1 METIRPSIRIE
12 QATATELYPELKDIS
27 IFAGITER
35 DLGCLGEVQVV
46 HADPGALLVKQGEED
61 RAFWILLE
69 GSVRGHKVEQD
80 GSRSSLGQFD
90 GRETFGE
97 VPLLVGRSPRVTVEV
112 TKPSRLVRLDEETFW
127 RLMFSC
133 PIVRRAVLGNMAER
147 LQAYQAQAVHREK
160 LISLG
165 TLAAGLMHELNNP
178 GTAAKRAASQMREN
192 LHRLQQLSLRFCGV
206 QMTQPQV
213 ECMRDLQEKAFGF
226 KAGKAVSSL
235 DQADAEDALTV
246 FLEKAG
252 VENAWKLSPTL
263 SAIGMTA
270 DQLDCAQ
277 HEFPGKLLSDSLN
290 WLDSLVSSMQLVG
303 TIEESVARV
312 AELVTAVKK
321 YAYED
326 KAVAHL
332 VDVHDGIQSTLTI
345 LWHKARHK
353 ELRVEKRFDADPGT
367 ITASGTG
374 LNQVWTNLL
383 DNAIDAAPPK
393 GLITVRTW
401 IENAMLCVGV
411 KDNGPGVPEEDRHRI
426 FEPFFTTKPIGQGTG
441 LGLDIAHRIVVEQ
454 YQGEI
459 GFTSEPGTTEFVVKL
474 PITR

>member
-1 METIRPSIRIE
+1 METVRPAIRVE
-12 QATATELYPELKDIS
+12 NATAAELYPELKEIS
-27 IFAGITER
+27 IFSEVEVP
-35 DLGCLGEVQVV
+35 DLSCLGEVELV
-46 HADPGALLVKQGEED
+46 HADPGALLVRQGEED

-69 GSVRGHKVEQD
+69 GGVRGEKVEKD
-80 GSRSSLGQFD
+80 GTRSTIGEFE

-97 VPLLVGRSPRVTVEV
+97 VPLLVGKSPSVTVIV
-112 TKPSRLVRLDEETFW
+112 TKPSRLVKLDEETFW

-133 PIVRRAVLGNMAER
+133 PGVRRSVLGNMAER
-147 LQAYQAQAVHREK
+147 LQSYQNQAIHREK

-165 TLAAGLMHELNNP
+165 TMAAGLMHELNNP

-192 LHRLQQLSLRFCGV
+192 LHRLQQLSLSFCDME
-206 QMTQPQV
+206 MTRPQT
-213 ECMRDLQEKAFGF
+213 ECMRELQEQAFSF
-226 KAGKAVSSL
+226 KGGPAMSSL
-235 DQADAEDALTV
+235 DQADAEDAMTE

-263 SAIGMTA
+263 TAIGMTPE
-270 DQLDCAQ
+270 QLGCAKQ
-277 HEFPGKLLSDSLN
+277 EFPGKMLSDSLN
-290 WLDSLVSSMQLVG
+290 WLDALVSSMQLVG

-326 KAVAHL
+326 KGVAHS

-353 ELRVEKRFDADPGT
+353 ELRVDKRFDAVPGT
-367 ITASGTG
+367 ITANGTG

-393 GLITVRTW
+393 GLISLHTW
-401 IENAMLCVGV
+401 IEDGKLCVGV
-411 KDNGPGVPEEDRHRI
+411 KDNGAGIAPEDRTRI
-426 FEPFFTTKPIGQGTG
+426 FEPFFTTKPVGQGTG
-441 LGLDIAHRIVVEQ
+441 LGLDIAHKIVVEQ
-454 YQGEI
+454 YHGEI
-459 GFTSEPGTTEFVVKL
+459 GFTSQAGETEFVVKL